1 MHQKQIYT
9 TFYCLLLA
17 GSSVC
22 FWNNLQDATLLPRI
36 LFACACLLLFA
47 PVWYRLLWN
56 KPLEL
61 KLPDLFF
68 SGYVFFHILS
78 IAQAIN
84 KPEAFFESAKIF
96 MVFVCYVLFKEGLLQ
111 KMLSVNALLKTLFFI
126 CLGYSFFALSQL
138 NNLSQVA
145 ALEGDNLYAVNALA
159 GHKNLYSGLL
169 VSTSCL
175 LGILVIN
182 EKGIWRYLSGGVI
195 LLQVILL
202 LLLQTRSAFLA
213 LIVSF
218 ALLVAGLV
226 MVTQKNAFPFLK
238 KLILPAV
245 AGVVVLIIFLVANGS
260 LEAFLN
266 RLNFAHYLTSD
277 TGSERLALWYK
288 SAYIIQDH
296 WLTGV
301 GARNWMLVF
310 PYYSYKGMFRL
321 MYLNVSFLQPHNDFI
336 WVWCELGIFG
346 LIAFTGIFFSFF
358 ARIVNTIRSTV
369 TINAKAILLLLLA
382 QQAGFMVFSFFDFP
396 KERMEHQ
403 IVLAMSWAIIS
414 FYTAKNGFTV
424 VLKPIAAN
432 AFVLV
437 TVVLLLFNTPG
448 VLQRL
453 KADALMRDLLAA
465 SERGDNES
473 VVILVEQMETPF
485 STLTPLSYPK
495 QWYKGVAYYSLGKRE
510 LAYECFKEA
519 KKQSPY
525 NPNVLNNLGGMQTY
539 FRHYDD
545 ALETYKETLRI
556 NEKNDDARFNT
567 AFTLYQLGRYQ
578 EALDSVQKVWSDKPK
593 KDQFVQIISQA
604 LDSVNNKPQLK
615 STNK

>member
-36 LFACACLLLFA
+36 LFACVCLLLFA

-96 MVFVCYVLFKEGLLQ
+96 MVFICYLLFKEGLLQ
-111 KMLSVNALLKTLFFI
+111 NKVSVSAMLKTLFFI

-138 NNLSQVA
+138 NNLSQVTT
-145 ALEGDNLYAVNALA
+145 LEGDNLYAINALA

-175 LGILVIN
+175 LGLLVLT
-182 EKGIWRYLSGGVI
+182 EKGIWRYLAGGVI
-195 LLQVILL
+195 LLQVIVL

-213 LIVSF
+213 TIISIIIIVVGLI
-218 ALLVAGLV
+218 L
-226 MVTQKNAFPFLK
+226 VTQKGPFTAIK
-238 KLILPAV
+238 KLVLPAS
-245 AGVVVLIIFLVANGS
+245 AGVVILIIILVANGT
-260 LEAFLN
+260 LESFLN
-266 RLNFAHYLTSD
+266 RLNVTHYLTSD
-277 TGSERLALWYK
+277 TGSERIALWYK
-288 SAYIIQDH
+288 SAFIIQDH

-336 WVWCELGIFG
+336 WVWCELGIGG
-346 LIAFTGIFFSFF
+346 LITFIGIFLSFF
-358 ARIVNTIRSTV
+358 YRIITSIKTLVNSNTRF
-369 TINAKAILLLLLA
+369 ILILLLA
-382 QQAGFMVFSFFDFP
+382 QQVGFMVFSFFDFP

-403 IVLAMSWAIIS
+403 ITLALSWALIS
-414 FYTAKNGFTV
+414 YYTNKGGYTV
-424 VLKPIAAN
+424 KLKTIGVNTFVIAGI
-432 AFVLV
+432 L
-437 TVVLLLFNTPG
+437 LLLFNTTG
-448 VLQRL
+448 VWQRM
-453 KADALMRDLLAA
+453 KADSLVRDLLAA
-465 SERGDNES
+465 SERGDNQS
-473 VVILVEQMETPF
+473 VVLLVEKMETPY
-485 STLTPLSYPK
+485 SNLTPLSFPK
-495 QWYKGVAYYSLGKRE
+495 QWYKGVAYYALGKHE

-519 KKQSPY
+519 KKHSPY

-539 FRHYDD
+539 FKHYSD

-556 NEKNDDARFNT
+556 NDKNDDARFNT
-567 AFTLYQLGRYQ
+567 AYTLYQLGRYQ
-578 EALDSVQKVWSDKPK
+578 EALDSVQKVWSNKAK
-593 KDQFVQIISQA
+593 KDEFVHIISQA
-604 LDSVNNKPQLK
+604 LDSVNNKPH
-615 STNK
+615 

>member
-9 TFYCLLLA
+9 AFYCLLLA

-36 LFACACLLLFA
+36 LFAFVCLLLFT

-68 SGYVFFHILS
+68 TGYVFFHILS

-96 MVFVCYVLFKEGLLQ
+96 MVFVCYLLFKEGLLQ
-111 KMLSVNALLKTLFFI
+111 KMISVNTLLKTLFFI
-126 CLGYSFFALSQL
+126 CLGYCFFALSQL
-138 NNLSQVA
+138 NNLSQVTT
-145 ALEGDNLYAVNALA
+145 LEGDNLYAINALA

-175 LGILVIN
+175 LGILVLT
-182 EKGIWRYLSGGVI
+182 EKGIWRYLASGVI
-195 LLQVILL
+195 LLQAILL

-213 LIVSF
+213 LIVSIVV
-218 ALLVAGLV
+218 LVAGLV
-226 MVTQKNAFPFLK
+226 VVRQKNAFSVLK
-238 KLILPAV
+238 KLLLPAV

-288 SAYIIQDH
+288 SAYIIEDH

-321 MYLNVSFLQPHNDFI
+321 MYLNVTFLQPHNDFI

-346 LIAFTGIFFSFF
+346 LIAFIGIFFSFF
-358 ARIVNTIRSTV
+358 ARIINTIRNAV
-369 TINAKAILLLLLA
+369 TINTKAILLLLFA

-424 VLKPIAAN
+424 KLKPIAVN
-432 AFVLV
+432 VLVLV
-437 TVVLLLFNTPG
+437 TVAVLLLNTAG
-448 VLQRL
+448 VQQRL
-453 KADALMRDLLAA
+453 KADSLMRDLLAA
-465 SERGDNES
+465 NERGDNES

-539 FRHYDD
+539 FRHYND

-578 EALDSVQKVWSDKPK
+578 EALDSVQKVWSNKPK